1 MRLPMALLGCL
12 QSLHTW
18 TADVSGFQS
27 TCPDG
32 RAAAGSPECQ
42 TLFSEL
48 PNIETIASNFQ
59 SKTSFKPSIHVLAF
73 LHCQLPTCLR
83 PLASGTRPAAQTA
96 KRCFLNCLETSFKPA
111 SNLPLSHFHLP
122 LVPLVPS
129 SLTRSPCC
137 RQGSAD
143 IYIYIY
149 IYIYIH
155 I

>member
-96 KRCFLNCLETSFKPA
+96 KRCFLNCLETSFKLA
-111 SNLPLSHFHLP
+111 SNIPFACLPALPAPHLLASSCSRLSSCTAP
-122 LVPLVPS
+122 VRGPS
-129 SLTRSPCC
+129 GRAQTPW
-137 RQGSAD
+137 Q
-143 IYIYIY
+143 
-149 IYIYIH
+149 
-155 I
+155 